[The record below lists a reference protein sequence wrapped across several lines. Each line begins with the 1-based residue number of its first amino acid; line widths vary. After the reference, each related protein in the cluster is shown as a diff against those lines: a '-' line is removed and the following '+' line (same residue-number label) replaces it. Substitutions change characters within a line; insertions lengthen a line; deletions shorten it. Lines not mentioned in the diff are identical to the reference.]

1 MIDTRTAPY
10 AALLLRFSLGL
21 MFITHSLWLKLFIF
35 TLPGTAQFFTS
46 IGLPGWLAYATFAM
60 EAVGGLLL
68 IMGVQTRWV
77 AAALIPV
84 LLGATWAHSG
94 NGWVFSNAGG
104 GWEYPLFL
112 TVTAL
117 VQVLLGD
124 GAWAL
129 RWGKQAKPSAPVSHN
144 PLGASGDMMS

>member
-10 AALLLRFSLGL
+10 AALLLRLCLGL

-35 TLPGTAQFFTS
+35 TLPGTAQYFAS

-60 EAVGGLLL
+60 EAIGGLLL
-68 IMGVQTRWV
+68 VLGVQTRWV

-112 TVTAL
+112 TVIAL

-129 RWGKQAKPSAPVSHN
+129 RWGKQQARPATTPVSHD
-144 PLGASGDMMS
+144 PLGRPAT